1 MLLVSDEPTF
11 TLVDLGELVFLV
23 VVAVVV
29 VVVVVVIVLASTGRT
44 AEDFFFFCGNTFVL
58 LDMVYVAI
66 RLGAVEGW
74 YGVVCMTITFYLQL
88 ANMLV
93 LGFTVPGVGFARF
106 YITVRTV
113 LRPSHR
119 REGQR
124 AGPGHNLT
132 L

>member
-23 VVAVVV
+23 VVAVV

-93 LGFTVPGVGFARF
+93 LGFTVFGFARF
-106 YITVRTV
+106 YSTV
-113 LRPSHR
+113 LRQHR

-124 AGPGHNLT
+124 AGQPAQ
-132 L
+132 

>member
-23 VVAVVV
+23 VVAVV

-93 LGFTVPGVGFARF
+93 LGFTVFGFARF

-113 LRPSHR
+113 LRVQATAER
-119 REGQR
+119 ARGQGQ
-124 AGPGHNLT
+124 ATSTIT